1 MHNYANQLPWH
12 RTNAQPLCDEGL
24 SMSLTQDQ
32 LQTVIE
38 TCEFD
43 RWMGL
48 TIESMDASML
58 AVKLPF
64 RTEIVGT
71 PTIEHLHG
79 GVVASLI
86 DATGCYLLIGLLN
99 KRVSTASLVVDYLRP
114 AHGNLVA
121 VARLVKL
128 GSRICNVTV
137 EVTGEDG
144 KLAATGRL
152 TVVPLNVVVGEEG
165 QSTASARVRGP
176 VLESKVQA

>member
-1 MHNYANQLPWH
+1 
-12 RTNAQPLCDEGL
+12 
-24 SMSLTQDQ
+24 MSLTQDQ
-32 LQTVIE
+32 LQAVIE

-48 TIESMDASML
+48 RIQSLDASTL
-58 AVKLPF
+58 ALVLPF
-64 RTEIVGT
+64 RDEIVGT
-71 PTIEHLHG
+71 PKIRHLHG

-114 AHGNLVA
+114 AHGGLVA
-121 VARLVKL
+121 LARLVKM

-152 TVVPLNVVVGEEG
+152 TVVPLDVVVGEEG
-165 QSTASARVRGP
+165 KAVEPAGARGP
-176 VLESKVQA
+176 AQGQGVRM

>member
-1 MHNYANQLPWH
+1 MN
-12 RTNAQPLCDEGL
+12 
-24 SMSLTQDQ
+24 MKQDQ
-32 LQTVIE
+32 LKAVIE

-48 TIESMDASML
+48 RIQSLNESTL
-58 AVKLPF
+58 ALVLPF
-64 RTEIVGT
+64 RNETVGT
-71 PTIEHLHG
+71 PEIKHLHG

-86 DATGCYLLIGLLN
+86 DATGCYLLIALLN

-114 AHGNLVA
+114 AHGELVA
-121 VARLVKL
+121 VARLVKM

-137 EVTGEDG
+137 EVSGEDG

-165 QSTASARVRGP
+165 QLAESTG
-176 VLESKVQA
+176 VLVQGHGQGMQA

>member
-1 MHNYANQLPWH
+1 
-12 RTNAQPLCDEGL
+12 
-24 SMSLTQDQ
+24 MSLTQDQ
-32 LQTVIE
+32 LQAVLE

-43 RWMGL
+43 RWLGL
-48 TIESMDASML
+48 SIQSLDESTLTVM
-58 AVKLPF
+58 LPF

-71 PTIEHLHG
+71 PKIKHLHG

-121 VARLVKL
+121 VARLVKM

-152 TVVPLNVVVGEEG
+152 TVVPLDVVLGEEG
-165 QSTASARVRGP
+165 QLAESAGVRGP
-176 VLESKVQA
+176 VQGHEMQA

>member
-1 MHNYANQLPWH
+1 
-12 RTNAQPLCDEGL
+12 
-24 SMSLTQDQ
+24 MSLTQDQ
-32 LQTVIE
+32 LQAVLE

-43 RWMGL
+43 RWLGL
-48 TIESMDASML
+48 SIQSLDESTLTVM
-58 AVKLPF
+58 LPF

-71 PTIEHLHG
+71 PKIKHLHG

-121 VARLVKL
+121 VARLVKM

-144 KLAATGRL
+144 KLAAIGCGPGRGRTACRVGRGARSRPRTWNAGIEAVHRNL
-152 TVVPLNVVVGEEG
+152 IPLDRFAISA
-165 QSTASARVRGP
+165 QAS
-176 VLESKVQA
+176 Q

>member
-1 MHNYANQLPWH
+1 
-12 RTNAQPLCDEGL
+12 
-24 SMSLTQDQ
+24 MSLTHDQ
-32 LQTVIE
+32 LQAVLE

-43 RWMGL
+43 RWLGL
-48 TIESMDASML
+48 RIQSLDESTL
-58 AVKLPF
+58 TVVLPF

-71 PTIEHLHG
+71 PKIKHLHG

-121 VARLVKL
+121 VARLVKM

-144 KLAATGRL
+144 KLAATGRV
-152 TVVPLNVVVGEEG
+152 TAVQLNVVVGEEG
-165 QSTASARVRGP
+165 QLAESAGVRGP
-176 VLESKVQA
+176 LQGHGMQA